1 MTASE
6 REWREIGHNSFG
18 PDAFINQGNL
28 HVHLPL
34 PPAPAKVVRVIP
46 YLLNEDL
53 VYRKEVVDQLDKL
66 LPPLPGFYNA
76 ALWGLG
82 GSGKTQI
89 ALDYA
94 YRRCVDDEC
103 CVLWVHADSEATFTS
118 DYKAI
123 GKKLG
128 IGGESLD
135 GPELLSAVRDGIEA
149 QPRWVLI
156 LDNADD
162 LGLFGVGRKGGSL
175 ANFIPGGLQGTI
187 LWTSRDGRI
196 TGSLVG
202 PSRGIEVPSMTK
214 DEAISLLEMSMSD
227 NIKSGMEDAEIDR
240 LLEELQL
247 LPLAVSQAGV
257 YMRRTRTPVKEYLNL
272 LLQGTSRWDLLKIND
287 SDRHRRPEVSN
298 SVLETWK
305 ISIERIREESKLSYR
320 ILHVIAYLDNQDIP
334 HQLIQAAGQ
343 GSASSQEDENVYR
356 RNTDLEVLQAV
367 TRLVEFSFLHTRRV
381 EEGQR
386 SYEMHKLVQEAIRY
400 GLRVQQPDK
409 SPLGESTALT
419 DSPQNTEVYFS
430 AIALEIVNDAF
441 ENAPLSGY
449 YYIPHAI
456 QVGEWAEVN
465 GKEVETAA
473 LLCRVSAYMNAY
485 GRWREV
491 ELVDRKVI
499 NLRTKALGEKH
510 LDTIEG
516 MATLVETLIKLG
528 RYSEAEKLAEQVLEL
543 RRQSGSLCD
552 KHPKMITSMAYL
564 AMIHQCQARHDEAER
579 LTEQVLSLQREVIG
593 DDHPDTVIMKENL
606 ALIYLNQVR
615 YKEAEVLIKQTLDVR
630 REILGEKHPATIGSI
645 SQLATILKY
654 QDRYDDSEKLAKQ
667 ALALYQEVLGS
678 HPDTFRA
685 MADLAEIYTF
695 QGRYAES
702 EKLNKQVLS
711 LQLRDLGD
719 EHPYTLK
726 SMDLL
731 AVTYIKQGRYDD
743 SETLMEKVL
752 GRYLEI
758 CGGRYPITIRSMRSL
773 ATAYYNNGRYTKS
786 EKLLDQALKH
796 QLEISGEKHPNTIM
810 TMMSLAT
817 IYHAQGR
824 YTEAEKFKEQA
835 LRLMQEVFDE
845 GHPDMA
851 LAMGSLAET
860 YDMQGRHDDA
870 ERLKEQALTLQ
881 LKILGEKHPDT
892 IRTMGSLSITY
903 HYQRRLAEAEKLK
916 KQTLKLRQEIL
927 GTKHPDT
934 INTMASLGQVYISQ
948 GRWLDAQGV
957 LEEARILQVEILG
970 EKHPDTIKSQL
981 NYGILLYKS
990 GQHNKAKS
998 TFVMTLDLQRE
1009 LLGDKHPN
1017 TLLNMA
1023 RLAQCWRHI
1032 DPGEA
1037 KKILIELLQV
1047 RREVNG
1053 DEHADTIQTME
1064 DLAACEE
1071 DIRNKD
1077 SRQVIRQ
1084 QRQGDEQM
1092 PGRDDNR
1099 NESLNVGL

>member
-1 MTASE
+1 M
-6 REWREIGHNSFG
+6 
-18 PDAFINQGNL
+18 
-28 HVHLPL
+28 
-34 PPAPAKVVRVIP
+34 
-46 YLLNEDL
+46 
-53 VYRKEVVDQLDKL
+53 
-66 LPPLPGFYNA
+66 
-76 ALWGLG
+76 
-82 GSGKTQI
+82 
-89 ALDYA
+89 
-94 YRRCVDDEC
+94 
-103 CVLWVHADSEATFTS
+103 HADSEATFTS

-128 IGGESLD
+128 ISGESLD
-135 GPELLSAVRDGIEA
+135 GPELLAAVRDGIEA

-175 ANFIPGGLQGTI
+175 AKFIPGGLQGTI

-196 TGSLVG
+196 TGTLVG

-227 NIKSGMEDAEIDR
+227 NMKSGMEDAEIDR

-305 ISIERIREESKLSYR
+305 ISIERIQEESKLSYR
-320 ILHVIAYLDNQDIP
+320 ILHVIAYLYNQDIP
-334 HQLIQAAGQ
+334 HQLMQAAGQ
-343 GSASSQEDENVYR
+343 GSASSQEDENAYR
-356 RNTDLEVLQAV
+356 QNTDLEVLQAV

-400 GLRVQQPDK
+400 GLRVQQPEK

-419 DSPQNTEVYFS
+419 DSPQNTEAYFS
-430 AIALEIVNDAF
+430 AIALKIVNDVF
-441 ENAPLSGY
+441 ENVPLPGY
-449 YYIPHAI
+449 CYIPHAI

-465 GKEVETAA
+465 GKEVEASA
-473 LLCRVSAYMNAY
+473 LLCRVSACMYAY
-485 GRWREV
+485 GRWRER
-491 ELVDRKVI
+491 EPVDRKVI

-516 MATLVETLIKLG
+516 MAILVVTLIWLG

-564 AMIHQCQARHDEAER
+564 AIIHQFQARYDEAER

-593 DDHPDTVIMKENL
+593 DDHPQTVNMKENL
-606 ALIYLNQVR
+606 AIIYFSQGR
-615 YKEAEVLIKQTLDVR
+615 RKEAEVLMKQTLDVR
-630 REILGEKHPATIGSI
+630 REIFGDKHPATIRSI
-645 SQLATILKY
+645 SQLAILLSD
-654 QDRYDDSEKLAKQ
+654 QGRYDDSEKLAKQ
-667 ALALYQEVLGS
+667 ALALYQAVLGS
-678 HPDTFRA
+678 HPHTFST
-685 MADLAEIYTF
+685 MADLAEIYIF
-695 QGRYAES
+695 QGRYVES
-702 EKLNKQVLS
+702 EELNKQVLS

-719 EHPYTLK
+719 KHPDTVK
-726 SMDLL
+726 TMHLL
-731 AVTYIKQGRYDD
+731 AATYNNQGRYGD

-752 GRYLEI
+752 SQRLKIYGERH
-758 CGGRYPITIRSMRSL
+758 PITIRSMRNL
-773 ATAYYNNGRYTKS
+773 AMTYYNSGRYTKS
-786 EKLLDQALKH
+786 EKLEDQVLKH
-796 QLEISGEKHPNTIM
+796 QLEIFGEKHPNTIR
-810 TMMSLAT
+810 TMMSLAKS
-817 IYHAQGR
+817 YHAQGR

-845 GHPDMA
+845 EHPEMA

-860 YDMQGRHDDA
+860 YDKQGRHDDS

-903 HYQRRLAEAEKLK
+903 HFQRRLAEAEKLK
-916 KQTLKLRQEIL
+916 EQTLKLRQEIL
-927 GTKHPDT
+927 GTNHPDT
-934 INTMASLGQVYISQ
+934 ILTMTSLGAVYISQ

-957 LEEARILQVEILG
+957 LEEARILHVEMLG
-970 EKHPDTIKSQL
+970 EKHPDTVESRL
-981 NYGILLYKS
+981 NYGRLLYNS
-990 GQHNKAKS
+990 GRNNEAKL
-998 TFVMTLDLQRE
+998 TFMMTLLRLDLLRE
-1009 LLGDKHPN
+1009 RLGDKHPN
-1017 TLLNMA
+1017 TLLAMA
-1023 RLAQCWRHI
+1023 RLAQCWRHT
-1032 DPGEA
+1032 DPDEA
-1037 KKILIELLQV
+1037 KKILIELLQIH
-1047 RREVNG
+1047 REVSG
-1053 DEHADTIQTME
+1053 DEHADTIQTMK

-1071 DIRNKD
+1071 EIRNKD
-1077 SRQVIRQ
+1077 SRQAIQ
-1084 QRQGDEQM
+1084 Q
-1092 PGRDDNR
+1092 
-1099 NESLNVGL
+1099 